1 MSQAELSS
9 PPQPLYE
16 RYVNPQ
22 WVRLLDVLG
31 MNVHYAT
38 CVGSELFTD
47 DGRRTLDFNSGY
59 CVHNVGHNHP
69 GVARALKD
77 ELDRNGP
84 AMLQGHVPEIA
95 GELAER
101 LARKR
106 AASYRRCFSAARE
119 ARASRRLS
127 SLLAPTLA
135 GLESCTPAA
144 VSMDSRAARYR

>member
-9 PPQPLYE
+9 ARQPRYE

-31 MNVHYAT
+31 MNVHYAI
-38 CVGSELFTD
+38 CIGSELFTD
-47 DGRRTLDFNSGY
+47 DGRRILDFNSGY

-101 LARKR
+101 LCAQ
-106 AASYRRCFSAARE
+106 AGADCPRCSFAARE
-119 ARASRRLS
+119 ARASRR
-127 SLLAPTLA
+127 
-135 GLESCTPAA
+135 
-144 VSMDSRAARYR
+144 

>member
-1 MSQAELSS
+1 MSQAELSGAS
-9 PPQPLYE
+9 EPLYE
-16 RYVNPQ
+16 KYVNPQ

-31 MNVHYAT
+31 MNVRYAT
-38 CVGSELFTD
+38 CFGSELFTD
-47 DGRRTLDFNSGY
+47 DGRRVLDFNSGY

-101 LARKR
+101 LCAQ
-106 AASYRRCFSAARE
+106 AGGQRR
-119 ARASRRLS
+119 
-127 SLLAPTLA
+127 
-135 GLESCTPAA
+135 
-144 VSMDSRAARYR
+144 